1 MMEKCA
7 RLVSVIAATAAVL
20 CIGDTQVAG
29 QGRSDGEG
37 GRHKPSSNIPRTT
50 DGHPN
55 LEGAW
60 NFGTLTP
67 LDRPAKFAGRAFM
80 TDDEAKE
87 FYRQT
92 LEAVNHDNLPAFVQN
107 TAYNEFWNERGPL
120 AQVNGR
126 WPTSLIVDPP
136 DGRRP
141 ALLPHV
147 QARASARIARQRL
160 RERAEDFSL
169 TERCLRSA
177 IGPPYIPN
185 IDANIIHI
193 VQSRDRVAIV
203 QEKFHETRIVI
214 LHEPRHVS
222 PHVRTWIG
230 DSRGRWEGD
239 TLVVDTTNFT
249 IQLAQGDRYD
259 ESLHVVE
266 RFTLVAPDT
275 LLYEATVNDP
285 TTFTKPWT
293 IRLPMRKTGEQLYEF
308 ACHEGNYSVPNML
321 RGARAEEAADNRP
334 SR

>member
-7 RLVSVIAATAAVL
+7 RLVSVIAAMTAVL
-20 CIGDTQVAG
+20 CIGDTKVAA
-29 QGRSDGEG
+29 QGPSDRGVA
-37 GRHKPSSNIPRTT
+37 RHEHSSDIPRTT
-50 DGHPN
+50 DGRPN

-67 LDRPAKFAGRAFM
+67 LDRPAEFGGRAFM
-80 TDDEAKE
+80 TDAEAKE
-87 FYRQT
+87 FQRKT
-92 LEAVNHDNLPAFVQN
+92 LAAVNNDTLAPFVQN

-141 ALLPHV
+141 PLLPDV
-147 QARASARIARQRL
+147 QARAAARNARARR

-169 TERCLRSA
+169 SERCLRAA

-185 IDANIIHI
+185 VDANMIHI

-214 LHEPRHVS
+214 LDEQRHVS
-222 PHVRTWIG
+222 PRIGTWMG

-239 TLVVDTTNFT
+239 TLVVDTMNFT
-249 IQLAQGDRYD
+249 SRLAHGGRYD
-259 ESLHVVE
+259 ENLHLVE

-275 LLYEATVNDP
+275 LLYEATVNDR

-293 IRLPMRKTGEQLYEF
+293 IGLPMRKTGEQLYEF

-321 RGARAEEAADNRP
+321 RGARAEEAAENRP
-334 SR
+334 PR